1 MLAAN
6 SAGLRRHRAPLEP
19 SNSITEPVPTSG
31 VRTVTNSTISEPS
44 AANSLVA
51 AHGSSLP
58 LPIGHHTDA
67 AKSLL
72 GVRAGEFVLRI
83 NAGPQAGRTIRLSS
97 PKCTIGSAPNCTLRL
112 RGKGIEPVHC
122 VVLHGARQTIV
133 RRWASDTF
141 INDHRFED
149 EALRAGDRLAIGAL
163 EFQVVSLPGRVP
175 VPAEPVRN
183 FELEAKLEKLLVAQL
198 TERLNIANRQA
209 RRRLRAVIGK
219 LRKFQIRMS
228 ELETRRRTNTHEQ
241 EQLAAEKAKLAALES
256 DLQAKAAELE
266 QKRAATAA
274 EDRALVEQAER
285 LRASSKQWN
294 LDRAASQQALDQKR
308 LELDAAAA
316 RLAGDGARL
325 QKEQTEIAGRS
336 EALAK
341 RVEELA
347 RRDAE
352 LNVRASVLERSVG
365 KLQDER
371 REIETRAAELNAAA
385 ERQTERDAEL
395 TQRAAALRTQTT
407 EFEQRFIERDRLLT
421 ERETEVARRTS
432 KLLERERSEVA
443 RAQSQA
449 DALARQWAVIQAVSD
464 QQQRAAGSQ
473 SAGNEE
479 LDARAKALEAQAAE
493 TAKSAAA
500 LESQAADIAARR
512 SALIDTSRDLDAR
525 ASAISAQEAAVNARL
540 SELDAQTQAGELRT
554 TDLDRREEAYR
565 EQLRDLG
572 RQSEEVARR
581 CETLKQNWS
590 ELNERE
596 RRLAEREEACR
607 AAEAAAAQAAAEAK
621 IAAEAAAAA
630 MAVASLNSSASVTR
644 DEMPVVVSPP
654 AADTITIDSAA
665 VDQLMNDLT
674 EREAEIRALNER
686 VEQLTLQSNVELRQA
701 AAKRAEVEA
710 ELQTELATLRLRDQE
725 SQAGQAA
732 MLEATTIYE
741 AKLAELT
748 AELESLRAVR
758 EERDQEIAR
767 TKETCDALQREAE
780 ALTREADELR
790 AELASHERFT
800 RVVETSAPESAAPE
814 VVGDDEG
821 STAESTTERE
831 FADSP
836 VNDAP
841 ACEVEPRA
849 ELDHTEIGVPAD
861 ESSTESIITDE
872 EFEVGARRPA
882 DDVEVEHEAAKQ
894 EEEPTAEE
902 TDAASGDAPE
912 IDIPEID
919 AEESSS
925 ETSEASTEA
934 SSADGQAKAGESA
947 ADVLRRLGMAAVLDD
962 NGDQTTPTPA
972 PKKAPEPPRPAAPEP
987 AAADHDE
994 DSLNDYMAQLMQRLG
1009 VRNDAQAAPAA
1020 KAAEPAR
1027 TMMSRPAT
1035 PAATVPKSDE
1045 NKPALAPLEPGEFKA
1060 RSVAAERNSDL
1071 TALRALANANARTA
1085 ITTHQIKTTKT
1096 ASKWKGIVASTALI
1110 TSGVGGYFYFLG
1122 HQEGLYCMA
1131 TGVLVAAAFGLQ
1143 SFGLKHSA
1151 QKSTR
1156 SLDDVL
1162 TKSNAKMNAENN
1174 AAEAARNA

>member
-1 MLAAN
+1 MT
-6 SAGLRRHRAPLEP
+6 
-19 SNSITEPVPTSG
+19 NSIL
-31 VRTVTNSTISEPS
+31 SEPS

-51 AHGSSLP
+51 AQGSSLP
-58 LPIGHHTDA
+58 HSGTVGTHADA

-163 EFQVVSLPGRVP
+163 EFQVVSLPGRFP

-274 EDRALVEQAER
+274 EDHALVEQAER

-294 LDRAASQQALDQKR
+294 QDRAAAQQALDQKR

-325 QKEQTEIAGRS
+325 QKEQTEFTGRS
-336 EALAK
+336 DALAK
-341 RVEELA
+341 RAEELA

-407 EFEQRFIERDRLLT
+407 EFEQRFTERDRLLT

-432 KLLERERSEVA
+432 KLLDRERNEVA

-473 SAGNEE
+473 SAGSEE

-630 MAVASLNSSASVTR
+630 MAAASLNSSASVAR
-644 DEMPVVVSPP
+644 EEMPVVVSPL

-741 AKLAELT
+741 TKLAELT

-758 EERDQEIAR
+758 EERDREIAR

-780 ALTREADELR
+780 TLTREADELR

-800 RVVETSAPESAAPE
+800 RVVETSTPESMGE
-814 VVGDDEG
+814 VEG
-821 STAESTTERE
+821 STEESVTERE
-831 FADSP
+831 FAGSP

-912 IDIPEID
+912 IDIPEIE

-934 SSADGQAKAGESA
+934 SSAAGQAKAGESA

-962 NGDQTTPTPA
+962 NGDQTTPAPA
-972 PKKAPEPPRPAAPEP
+972 PKKAQEPPRPAAPEP

-1009 VRNDAQAAPAA
+1009 VRNDAAAAPAA

-1035 PAATVPKSDE
+1035 PAAAAPKSDE
-1045 NKPALAPLEPGEFKA
+1045 NMPALAPLEPGEFKA

-1096 ASKWKGIVASTALI
+1096 ASKWKGIVASAALI

-1122 HQEGLYCMA
+1122 HQEGLYCLA

-1174 AAEAARNA
+1174 AAEAARKA